1 MIRTFTKHKGP
12 ISAIQFR
19 PLGLPVTA
27 SKGDNVTIAAPETAG
42 PSTEAG
48 KASDPTAGT
57 GDMEDAAGS
66 PDSYGSLFGE
76 EEEEEGGAKKQEK
89 EKPRPT
95 EPAPAGVP
103 LPNQT
108 QPKKLLP
115 SLIPGP
121 ASSASAMAMP
131 PSRPG
136 ILSAGLKGQPRVGLP
151 PLAPE
156 TYRQFSDD
164 VMLVASMD
172 GEVALH
178 DRRIESTLVGRLEG
192 SLKSGPWCMSVSSG
206 VRPLFEGFD
215 TDQTHVR

>member
-1 MIRTFTKHKGP
+1 MIRTFSKHKGP

-19 PLGLPVTA
+19 PLGLPTTA
-27 SKGDNVTIAAPETAG
+27 SKGDNVTFTANGGSNG
-42 PSTEAG
+42 PITN
-48 KASDPTAGT
+48 SDKQTDGANRT
-57 GDMEDAAGS
+57 GDMEDAEGS
-66 PDSYGSLFGE
+66 PDSYGSLFGD

-89 EKPRPT
+89 PKPA
-95 EPAPAGVP
+95 EPAPAVP
-103 LPNQT
+103 SA
-108 QPKKLLP
+108 QPSKLLP
-115 SLIPGP
+115 SQVKVVP
-121 ASSASAMAMP
+121 AP

-178 DRRIESTLVGRLEG
+178 DKRVESTLVGKLEG
-192 SLKSGPWCMSVSSG
+192 SLKSGPWCMSASRFISA
-206 VRPLFEGFD
+206 LHHN
-215 TDQTHVR
+215 TIAI